1 MQNIV
6 NVKIFLQAEVTLAIY
21 RYHRMMIS
29 KVKPLHDK
37 VVSTTS
43 AVDNAEHK
51 MATLDSKR
59 KALEVRLKDLAKGFE
74 DATIDKN
81 DQEEKTVKMDRM
93 LGTAANLRQVWPINH
108 MQQLFSLHVH
118 SLQLHRLVGLKVL
131 AGWHLIIGI
140 VMFYK

>member
-1 MQNIV
+1 
-6 NVKIFLQAEVTLAIY
+6 
-21 RYHRMMIS
+21 MIS

-51 MATLDSKR
+51 MATLESKR

-81 DQEEKTVKMDRM
+81 DQEEKTIKMDRM
-93 LGTAANLRQVWPINH
+93 LSTAGNLRQVCTCIWDWYVCLYETG
-108 MQQLFSLHVH
+108 MYMYM
-118 SLQLHRLVGLKVL
+118 RLVCICIWDWYVCAYETGKICKTKKNDHDHVVL
-131 AGWHLIIGI
+131 LLPGNLI
-140 VMFYK
+140 FH

>member
-1 MQNIV
+1 M
-6 NVKIFLQAEVTLAIY
+6 KIFLQAEVTLAIY

-93 LGTAANLRQVWPINH
+93 LGTAANLRQVWPINLT
-108 MQQLFSLHVH
+108 LFSLHVY
-118 SLQLHRLVGLKVL
+118 SLQLHRLVGLKII